1 MISTKFAF
9 TWKSSWGLMLSLRWL
24 MISLLFLEPN
34 NSFKSSSFSQVDFS
48 CFILFTVASP
58 SSAMLRLKRTSNC
71 PRKGPI
77 WDPRS
82 NCGHVSSWDKLYVS
96 HCSASRG
103 LWEVRPGL
111 QKKCN
116 GACEHHIFRCGIH
129 IKHLLLWLSHSVT
142 HWHFQFLAQLRFH
155 WQKSGGPF
163 SVVALPKHLRL
174 YSIRTY

>member
-1 MISTKFAF
+1 MRFDAVSEMIDDFFVVSWAQQLFQKLFFF
-9 TWKSSWGLMLSLRWL
+9 TGGLFMLYP
-24 MISLLFLEPN
+24 IH
-34 NSFKSSSFSQVDFS
+34 S
-48 CFILFTVASP
+48 CFSKLCHAEAEEDFKLP
-58 SSAMLRLKRTSNC
+58 K
-71 PRKGPI
+71 KDPI

-155 WQKSGGPF
+155 WHKSGGPF